1 LEEPAGSFDRIPD
14 EEAGDH
20 ERSGPREMDKM
31 KKSESG
37 KEEVKDE
44 KEVAES
50 AVLEEGEEEL
60 QELLEEKE
68 EKEEHIEPEEQAEEV
83 EGAVEEKEA
92 APEEKEEAKPPSK
105 EEEAEEEEI
114 VEEQT
119 YTIPLS
125 RAWIMPPNKRTP
137 RAMRILKSFIVKNMK
152 LEEKQKHEEGEE
164 EELKRLIISNEVNE
178 RIWRRSIEKPPRKLR
193 VRAAKDKDGNV
204 TVYLAKGD

>member
-31 KKSESG
+31 KKSESD

-50 AVLEEGEEEL
+50 AALEEGEEEL
-60 QELLEEKE
+60 QKLLEEKG
-68 EKEEHIEPEEQAEEV
+68 EKEEQEPEEHAEEV

-92 APEEKEEAKPPSK
+92 APEEKEEAKLPSK

-178 RIWRRSIEKPPRKLR
+178 RIWSRSIEKPPRKLR

-204 TVYLAKGD
+204 TVYLAKGE